1 MRPKEHRQIVRA
13 VLEKEEKE
21 REQEIA
27 SMMPRLRNLVD
38 DSTFITRVESGTSA
52 LLALYILCTSHNIN
66 TVAHYQDIKTRLMN
80 LIDHLQDNMLRKFPS
95 QEPMEGN

>member
-27 SMMPRLRNLVD
+27 GMMPRLRNLVD

-66 TVAHYQDIKTRLMN
+66 TVNHYQEIQERLEYLMN
-80 LIDHLQDNMLRKFPS
+80 DLLGDMLEKFPPRLPT
-95 QEPMEGN
+95 EED

>member
-38 DSTFITRVESGTSA
+38 DSTFITGMESGTSA

-66 TVAHYQDIKTRLMN
+66 TVDYYQDIKTRLMR
-80 LIDHLQDNMLRKFPS
+80 LIDHLQDNMLRRFPP
-95 QEPMEGN
+95 QENLED

>member
-66 TVAHYQDIKTRLMN
+66 TVEHYQDIKTRLMR
-80 LIDHLQDNMLRKFPS
+80 LIDHLQDNMLRRFPP
-95 QEPMEGN
+95 QENLED

>member
-1 MRPKEHRQIVRA
+1 MRA

-66 TVAHYQDIKTRLMN
+66 TVEHYQDIKTRLMR
-80 LIDHLQDNMLRKFPS
+80 LIDHLQDNMLRRFPP
-95 QEPMEGN
+95 QENLED

>member
-38 DSTFITRVESGTSA
+38 DSTFITGMESGTSA

-66 TVAHYQDIKTRLMN
+66 TVDYYQDIKTRLMN
-80 LIDHLQDNMLRKFPS
+80 LIDHLQDNMLRRFPL
-95 QEPMEGN
+95 QENLED

>member
-27 SMMPRLRNLVD
+27 SMMPRLRSLVD
-38 DSTFITRVESGTSA
+38 DATYITGLEDGVGA
-52 LLALYILCTSHNIN
+52 LIALYILCTSHNIN

-80 LIDHLQDNMLRKFPS
+80 LIDHLQDNMLRRFPP
-95 QEPMEGN
+95 QAPIGGD

>member
-66 TVAHYQDIKTRLMN
+66 TVDHYQDIKTRLMR
-80 LIDHLQDNMLRKFPS
+80 LIDHLQDNMLQKFPS

>member
-27 SMMPRLRNLVD
+27 SMMPRLRSLVD
-38 DSTFITRVESGTSA
+38 DATYITGLEDGVSA
-52 LLALYILCTSHNIN
+52 LIS
-66 TVAHYQDIKTRLMN
+66 
-80 LIDHLQDNMLRKFPS
+80 P
-95 QEPMEGN
+95 

>member
-27 SMMPRLRNLVD
+27 SMMPRLRSLVD
-38 DSTFITRVESGTSA
+38 DATYITGLEDGVGA
-52 LLALYILCTSHNIN
+52 LIALYILCTSHNIN
-66 TVAHYQDIKTRLMN
+66 TVDHYQDIKTRLMR

>member
-66 TVAHYQDIKTRLMN
+66 TVEHYQDIKTRLMC
-80 LIDHLQDNMLRKFPS
+80 LIDHLQDNMLRRFPP
-95 QEPMEGN
+95 QENLED

>member
-27 SMMPRLRNLVD
+27 SMMPRLRSLVD
-38 DSTFITRVESGTSA
+38 DATYITGLEDGVGA
-52 LLALYILCTSHNIN
+52 LIALYILCTSHNIN

-80 LIDHLQDNMLRKFPS
+80 LIDHLQDNMLRRFPP
-95 QEPMEGN
+95 QAPIEGD

>member
-27 SMMPRLRNLVD
+27 SMMPRLRSLVD
-38 DSTFITRVESGTSA
+38 DATYITGLEDGVAA
-52 LLALYILCTSHNIN
+52 LIALYILCT
-66 TVAHYQDIKTRLMN
+66 R
-80 LIDHLQDNMLRKFPS
+80 
-95 QEPMEGN
+95 G

>member
-27 SMMPRLRNLVD
+27 SMMPRLRSLVD
-38 DSTFITRVESGTSA
+38 DATYITGLEDGVAA
-52 LLALYILCTSHNIN
+52 LIALYILCTSHNIN
-66 TVAHYQDIKTRLMN
+66 TVDHYQDIKTRLMR
-80 LIDHLQDNMLRKFPS
+80 LIDELQGDMLRKFPPQGS
-95 QEPMEGN
+95 TEA

>member
-1 MRPKEHRQIVRA
+1 MRPKEHRQILRA

-38 DSTFITRVESGTSA
+38 DSTFITGMESGTSA

-66 TVAHYQDIKTRLMN
+66 TVDYYQDIKTRLMN
-80 LIDHLQDNMLRKFPS
+80 LIDHLQDNMLRRFPL
-95 QEPMEGN
+95 QENLED

>member
-27 SMMPRLRNLVD
+27 SMMPRLRSLVD
-38 DSTFITRVESGTSA
+38 DATYITGLEDGVAA
-52 LLALYILCTSHNIN
+52 LIALYILCTSHNIN

-80 LIDHLQDNMLRKFPS
+80 LIDHLQDNMLRRFPP
-95 QEPMEGN
+95 QAPIEGD

>member
-27 SMMPRLRNLVD
+27 SMMPRLRSLVD
-38 DSTFITRVESGTSA
+38 DATYPDIPDSCFRCQFSIYIDVLDEFIHHFCV
-52 LLALYILCTSHNIN
+52 N
-66 TVAHYQDIKTRLMN
+66 
-80 LIDHLQDNMLRKFPS
+80 
-95 QEPMEGN
+95 

>member
-27 SMMPRLRNLVD
+27 SMMPRLRSLVD
-38 DSTFITRVESGTSA
+38 DATYITGLEDGVAA
-52 LLALYILCTSHNIN
+52 LIALYILCTSHNIN
-66 TVAHYQDIKTRLMN
+66 TVDHYQDIKTRLMN

>member
-27 SMMPRLRNLVD
+27 NMMPRLRDLVD

-80 LIDHLQDNMLRKFPS
+80 LIDHLQDNMLRRFPP
-95 QEPMEGN
+95 QAPIEGD

>member
-27 SMMPRLRNLVD
+27 SMMPRLRSLVD
-38 DSTFITRVESGTSA
+38 DATYITGLEDGVAA
-52 LLALYILCTSHNIN
+52 LIALYILCTSYNIN
-66 TVAHYQDIKTRLMN
+66 TVDHYQDIKTRLMR
-80 LIDHLQDNMLRKFPS
+80 LIDHLQDNMLRRFPP
-95 QEPMEGN
+95 QENLED

>member
-27 SMMPRLRNLVD
+27 SMMPRLRSLVD
-38 DSTFITRVESGTSA
+38 DATYITGLEDGVAALIQSQRYCCVISA
-52 LLALYILCTSHNIN
+52 
-66 TVAHYQDIKTRLMN
+66 
-80 LIDHLQDNMLRKFPS
+80 
-95 QEPMEGN
+95 E

>member
-38 DSTFITRVESGTSA
+38 DSTFITGMESGTSA
-52 LLALYILCTSHNIN
+52 SLALYILCTSHNIN
-66 TVAHYQDIKTRLMN
+66 TVDYYQDIKTRLMR
-80 LIDHLQDNMLRKFPS
+80 LIDHLQDNMLRRFPP
-95 QEPMEGN
+95 QENLED

>member
-1 MRPKEHRQIVRA
+1 MRPKEHWKIVRA

-27 SMMPRLRNLVD
+27 SMMPRLRSLVD
-38 DSTFITRVESGTSA
+38 DATYITGLEDGVGA
-52 LLALYILCTSHNIN
+52 LIALYILCTSHNIN

-80 LIDHLQDNMLRKFPS
+80 LIDHLQDNMLRRFPP
-95 QEPMEGN
+95 QAPIEGD